1 MRSTTIVRSK
11 IVKVGKIKIGGENPL
26 VLIAGPCVIESEKL
40 VLETAEK
47 IVRIAAKYKIPYIF
61 KSSYL
66 KANRLSIDSF
76 TGPGIKK
83 GLKILEKVKK
93 EFEAPVLTDVHSA
106 EEARIAGEVA
116 DVVQVPAFLCR
127 QTDIVLAAGK
137 TGRAVNLK
145 KGQFMAP
152 EDMGAI
158 VKKVES
164 TGNHNILL
172 TERGTT
178 FGYHNLVVDM
188 RSLVIMREIGYP
200 VVFDATHSLQLPGAG
215 GGFSSGQPQF
225 IIPIARAAVACGCDA
240 LFVETH
246 PDVKNALSDAK
257 SMLPLEQ
264 LDTLL
269 SQVTQIDRL
278 VKEEF
283 NSERKSTKETKK
295 H

>member
-1 MRSTTIVRSK
+1 MSTAIVSNK

-40 VLETAEK
+40 VLRTAGK
-47 IVRIAAKYKIPYIF
+47 IVELTYNFKIPYIF

-93 EFEAPVLTDVHSA
+93 EFRMPVLTDIHSA
-106 EEARIAGEVA
+106 EEAKLAGEVV

-137 TGRAVNLK
+137 TGKAVNLK
-145 KGQFMAP
+145 KGQFLAP
-152 EDMGAI
+152 EDMSAI

-164 TGNHNILL
+164 TGNRSILL

-200 VVFDATHSLQLPGAG
+200 VVFDATHSLQLPGG
-215 GGFSSGQPQF
+215 GGKVSSGQPEF
-225 IIPIARAAVACGCDA
+225 IIPMARAAVACGCDA

-269 SQVTQIDRL
+269 NQITQIDRL
-278 VKEEF
+278 VKKEIT
-283 NSERKSTKETKK
+283 SERKSANNTKED
-295 H
+295 

>member
-1 MRSTTIVRSK
+1 MKAELQIAR
-11 IVKVGKIKIGGENPL
+11 IVKVGSILIGRSNPL
-26 VLIAGPCVIESEKL
+26 ILIAGPCVIESEKL
-40 VLETAEK
+40 VLEIAERIVK
-47 IVRIAAKYKIPYIF
+47 ITAKYKIPYIF

-76 TGPGIKK
+76 TGPGIEK
-83 GLKILEKVKK
+83 GLKIIEKVRK
-93 EFEAPVLTDVHSA
+93 EFEVPVLTDVHSA

-127 QTDIVLAAGK
+127 QTDIVIAAGK

-145 KGQFMAP
+145 KGQFLAP
-152 EDMGAI
+152 EDMSSI
-158 VKKVES
+158 VRKVES
-164 TGNHNILL
+164 TGNKNILL

-188 RSLVIMREIGYP
+188 RSLVILRKNGYP
-200 VVFDATHSLQLPGAG
+200 VVFDATHSLQLPGG
-215 GGFSSGQPQF
+215 GGKVSSGQPQF
-225 IIPIARAAVACGCDA
+225 IIAMARAAVACGCDA

-246 PDVKNALSDAK
+246 PDVKKALSDAK

-269 SQVTQIDRL
+269 RQVTKIDQMM
-278 VKEEF
+278 KE
-283 NSERKSTKETKK
+283 NLTGDRKSAKKIKK

>member
-1 MRSTTIVRSK
+1 MTRTVRVDK
-11 IVKVGKIKIGGENPL
+11 IQIGGRNNPL

-47 IVRIAAKYKIPYIF
+47 IVKITAEYKIPYIF

-76 TGPGIKK
+76 TGPGIER
-83 GLKILEKVKK
+83 GLKILEKVRK
-93 EFEAPVLTDVHSA
+93 EFEVPILTDVHSA
-106 EEARIAGEVA
+106 EEARIAGEVV

-127 QTDIVLAAGK
+127 QTDIVIAAGK
-137 TGRAVNLK
+137 TGKAVNLK
-145 KGQFMAP
+145 KGQFLAP
-152 EDMGAI
+152 EDMSAI

-164 TGNHNILL
+164 TGNKSILL
-172 TERGTT
+172 TERGAT

-188 RSLVIMREIGYP
+188 RSLVIMRQIGYP
-200 VVFDATHSLQLPGAG
+200 VVFDATHSLQLPGG
-215 GGFSSGQPQF
+215 GGKVSSGQPEF
-225 IIPIARAAVACGCDA
+225 IIPMARAAVACGCDA

-246 PDVKNALSDAK
+246 PDVKNALSDSK

-264 LDTLL
+264 LDRLL

-278 VKEEF
+278 VKKEF
-283 NSERKSTKETKK
+283 TSERKSAKKTKK
-295 H
+295 D

>member
-1 MRSTTIVRSK
+1 MKAQLQIAR
-11 IVKVGKIKIGGENPL
+11 IVKVGSILIGRNNPL
-26 VLIAGPCVIESEKL
+26 ALIAGPCVIESERL
-40 VLETAEK
+40 VLKTAEEVVK
-47 IVRIAAKYKIPYIF
+47 IASKYKVPYIF

-66 KANRLSIDSF
+66 KANRLSINSF

-93 EFEAPVLTDVHSA
+93 EFEVPVLTDVHSA
-106 EEARIAGEVA
+106 EEARIAGEVV

-137 TGRAVNLK
+137 TGKAVNLK
-145 KGQFMAP
+145 KGQFLAP

-164 TGNHNILL
+164 TGNHNVLL

-200 VVFDATHSLQLPGAG
+200 VVFDATHSLQLPGG
-215 GGFSSGQPQF
+215 GGKVSSGQPQF
-225 IIPIARAAVACGCDA
+225 IIPMARAAVASGCDA

-283 NSERKSTKETKK
+283 TSERKSAKKTKQD
-295 H
+295 

>member
-1 MRSTTIVRSK
+1 MHQLKKSK
-11 IVKVGKIKIGGENPL
+11 AIKIRRIKIGGGNPL

-40 VLETAEK
+40 VLETAER
-47 IVRIAAKYKIPYIF
+47 IVSITSKYNIPYIF

-83 GLKILEKVKK
+83 GLKILEKVRE
-93 EFEAPVLTDVHSA
+93 EFQVPVLTDVHSA
-106 EEARIAGEVA
+106 EEAKIAGELA
-116 DVVQVPAFLCR
+116 DIVQVPAFLCR
-127 QTDIVLAAGK
+127 QTDIVFAAGK
-137 TGRAVNLK
+137 TGKAVNLK
-145 KGQFMAP
+145 KGQFLAP
-152 EDMGAI
+152 EDMSAI

-164 TGNHNILL
+164 TGNKNILL
-172 TERGTT
+172 TERGAT

-200 VVFDATHSLQLPGAG
+200 VVFDATHSLQLPGG
-215 GGFSSGQPQF
+215 GGGVSSGQPQF
-225 IIPIARAAVACGCDA
+225 IIPMARAAVACGCDA

-269 SQVTQIDRL
+269 YQVTQIDRL
-278 VKEEF
+278 MKENF
-283 NSERKSTKETKK
+283 NSERKSAKKTKK
-295 H
+295 D